1 MEVRPAAVAGRFY
14 PGTARD
20 IAAALAGFAPVTHPH
35 AAVAALCPHAGWVYS
50 GATAMAVLARIDIP
64 EVVVVLCPNHT
75 GKGAR
80 VAIWPDGA
88 WQTPVGPIPID
99 AALAARI
106 AAEAHAIRGARL
118 DRAAHRE
125 EHAIEVLVPMLAA
138 RQPRLRLVPIVV
150 GQLDADECIALG
162 QALARAIGTA
172 PDAGPG
178 AGADRAANLRAVAD
192 VLVIASSDMSHY
204 LPEPDAR
211 RMDALALDALATGDP
226 AELLAVVDAN
236 DISMC
241 GARPAAAMLA
251 YARARGAGRPELVAY
266 ATSGDAFGDRAR
278 VVGYAG
284 AIVPAP

>member
-1 MEVRPAAVAGRFY
+1 MEVRPPAVAGRFY

-20 IAAALAGFAPVTHPH
+20 IASALAELAPH
-35 AAVAALCPHAGWVYS
+35 APAHRAIAAMCPHAGWVYS
-50 GATAMAVLARIDIP
+50 GATAMAVLGRIAVP

-80 VAIWPDGA
+80 VSIWPDGA
-88 WQTPVGPIPID
+88 WQTPIGAIPID

-106 AAEAHAIRGARL
+106 ATEAHAIRGAKL

-138 RQPRLRLVPIVV
+138 RQPALRLVPIVV
-150 GQLDADECIALG
+150 GHLDADECIALG
-162 QALARAIGTA
+162 HALARAVAGEHA
-172 PDAGPG
+172 DA
-178 AGADRAANLRAVAD
+178 
-192 VLVIASSDMSHY
+192 LVIASSDMSHY
-204 LPEPDAR
+204 LPEPEAR
-211 RMDALALDALATGDP
+211 RLDALALEALETGDP
-226 AELLAVVDAN
+226 RELLAVVDGH

-251 YARARGAGRPELVAY
+251 YAHARGAGPPELVAY

-284 AIVPAP
+284 AVVPAA